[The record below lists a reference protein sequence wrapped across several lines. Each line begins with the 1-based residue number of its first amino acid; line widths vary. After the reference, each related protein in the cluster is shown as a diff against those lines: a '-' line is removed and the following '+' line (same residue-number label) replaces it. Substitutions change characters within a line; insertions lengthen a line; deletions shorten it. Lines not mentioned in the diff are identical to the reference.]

1 MAAPQM
7 RPSAQS
13 KGTKTHKVSP
23 ASVTVRLR
31 STPKPAIAATEAIV
45 PWCDE
50 ARGTLLLPTQAER
63 GHPLVDQELDEAS

>member
-1 MAAPQM
+1 M
-7 RPSAQS
+7 
-13 KGTKTHKVSP
+13 
-23 ASVTVRLR
+23 
-31 STPKPAIAATEAIV
+31 